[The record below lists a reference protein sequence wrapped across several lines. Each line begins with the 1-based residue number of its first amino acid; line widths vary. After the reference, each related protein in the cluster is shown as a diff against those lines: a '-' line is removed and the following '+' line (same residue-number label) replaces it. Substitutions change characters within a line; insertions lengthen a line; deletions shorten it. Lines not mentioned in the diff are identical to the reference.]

1 MTKRIISVLTISLSL
16 IIGGY
21 ISTTDT
27 VSGKDNGNTV
37 TEKETVQTEKQDT
50 TEQKSEET
58 KSEETKEEE
67 KTEEKEEDKKT
78 DTTTTEKKSNSSSSS
93 TKKDTSTSNSSSK
106 SSTTKKDTSTSN
118 SSGSST
124 KKDTSS
130 SSSSSTKKETTT
142 TEPKKETTP
151 EPEPTQPSSSVSN
164 AQLNIINS
172 QAIALVNSIRSSS
185 LASNGTLNSYANTR
199 AYEASVKWSHTRPN
213 GTRGVNMIDASKYR
227 GENLAKTVVYNYGGT
242 NDESYAIATRLFNN
256 WKKSSSHYANMVDN
270 DFTQIGLKTYVVV
283 EGNKYIFYTAAMFSN

>member
-27 VSGKDNGNTV
+27 VSGKDNENTV
-37 TEKETVQTEKQDT
+37 TEKETVQTEQQET

-58 KSEETKEEE
+58 KTDEKKEE
-67 KTEEKEEDKKT
+67 KTEDKEEDKKT
-78 DTTTTEKKSNSSSSS
+78 DTTTNEKNSNSSTKKDIAASSSNSSSSKKDTS
-93 TKKDTSTSNSSSK
+93 TSSSSGSSAKKDTSTSNSSS
-106 SSTTKKDTSTSN
+106 N
-118 SSGSST
+118 SSST
-124 KKDTSS
+124 KKDTA
-130 SSSSSTKKETTT
+130 T

-164 AQLNIINS
+164 AQLNVINS

-227 GENLAKTVVYNYGGT
+227 GENLAKTVVYDYGGT

>member
-27 VSGKDNGNTV
+27 VSGKDNENTV
-37 TEKETVQTEKQDT
+37 TEKETVQTEQQET

-58 KSEETKEEE
+58 KTDEKKEE
-67 KTEEKEEDKKT
+67 KTEDKEEDKKT
-78 DTTTTEKKSNSSSSS
+78 DTTTNEKNSNSSTKKDTAASSSNSSSSKKDTSTSSSSGSSAKKDTSTSSSSSSSNSSS
-93 TKKDTSTSNSSSK
+93 TKKDTA
-106 SSTTKKDTSTSN
+106 
-118 SSGSST
+118 
-124 KKDTSS
+124 
-130 SSSSSTKKETTT
+130 T

-164 AQLNIINS
+164 AQLNVINS

-227 GENLAKTVVYNYGGT
+227 GENLAKTVVYDYGGT